1 MNAAEHAIE
10 NAVDAR
16 ERLAKKAAGLSGV
29 DAVIEA
35 ADAAY
40 AKWRNEDPNLMKLGA
55 TPGEIWDMAG
65 WVVHNDRPGREEPE
79 PARWLQRKRNGYA
92 VLVCSNCERE
102 KEGYS
107 RTAYCPNCGRP
118 MTGGEAQG

>member
-16 ERLAKKAAGLSGV
+16 ERLRGKVTGLPEL
-29 DAVIEA
+29 DDVIEA
-35 ADAAY
+35 AAAAY
-40 AKWRNEDPNLMKLGA
+40 NDWRANDPNLAQLHA

-65 WVVHNDRPGREEPE
+65 WVVYNDRPAREEPE
-79 PARWLQRKRNGYA
+79 PARWLHCKRNGYA
-92 VLVCSNCERE
+92 VLVCSNCEKQ
-102 KEGYS
+102 KEGYT

-118 MTGGEAQG
+118 MTGGEGQE